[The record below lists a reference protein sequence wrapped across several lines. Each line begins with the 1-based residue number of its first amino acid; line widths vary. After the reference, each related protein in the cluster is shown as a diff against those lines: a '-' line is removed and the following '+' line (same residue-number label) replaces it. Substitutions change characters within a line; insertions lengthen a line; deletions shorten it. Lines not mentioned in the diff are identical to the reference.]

1 MTTTITVEGT
11 SCDHRERTVDEALNE
26 VEGVT
31 DVQVDRAAER
41 ATVEGDADAGELVE
55 AVNEAGYA
63 ASA

>member
-11 SCDHRERTVDEALNE
+11 SCDHCERTVDEALNE